1 MSASLSNTP
10 QYLPIFLFMRRPKK
24 TRLRW
29 MMEMQV
35 RVLMGM
41 TMTLLMMMIMTLL
54 MMMTMT
60 LLMTSICR
68 EATQTPSTPVV
79 FPRQSRARAP
89 ATRTRPRRRTELT
102 GSWGRGTSRR
112 RRPSCRSTC
121 PGARAGNTFRS
132 R

>member
-41 TMTLLMMMIMTLL
+41 RMTLL

-68 EATQTPSTPVV
+68 EATLTPSTPAV

>member
-41 TMTLLMMMIMTLL
+41 TMTVTLL
-54 MMMTMT
+54 MRMTMT
-60 LLMTSICR
+60 LLMTSVCR
-68 EATQTPSTPVV
+68 EATLTPSTPAV

-102 GSWGRGTSRR
+102 GSWGRATSRR

>member
-41 TMTLLMMMIMTLL
+41 TMTLLMR
-54 MMMTMT
+54 MTMT

-68 EATQTPSTPVV
+68 EATPTPSTPAV

-102 GSWGRGTSRR
+102 GSWGRATSRR